1 MTHAGEEILQLGL
14 RVSNF
19 GSVVPKVGVE
29 ELCVGIKDISLILQ
43 VSHIYIFI

>member
-29 ELCVGIKDISLILQ
+29 ELCVGIKDISFSSDKVQ
-43 VSHIYIFI
+43 